1 MTLCIATEYSKF
13 PGPRF
18 KHEGRH
24 SAEEF
29 RNNLLEP
36 RFQEAQRSGKRL
48 LVDLD
53 GGYGYATSFLEEAFG
68 GLARIHGPDVVLRAL
83 RFRSND
89 EPYLVDDVRRYI
101 LEAKTGVARR

>member
-1 MTLCIATEYSKF
+1 MTLIIATEYSKF

-18 KHEGRH
+18 KHEGNY

-36 RFQEAQRSGKRL
+36 RFKEAQESRKKL

-68 GLARIHGPDVVLRAL
+68 GLARIYGPDVVLRIL

-89 EPYLVDDVRRYI
+89 EPYLVDDVKRYI
-101 LEAKTGVARR
+101 VEAKTGVSRR